1 MPLQPADL
9 FERLPELV
17 NGDDWLV
24 HRGRFFNG
32 GVKVEIGDVPF
43 HVEIAAGRIAE
54 LHRGKVLMRSVVLRV
69 SATFRN
75 EARWTQ
81 AWPALHVA
89 LQDVDGR
96 TVGARVFAPSE
107 YLGPRQTQNG
117 LAPGQVASVAFDIAE
132 PGGTVVAFT
141 FDFR

>member
-69 SATFRN
+69 SATPEAWSKHWQGLPEPHFHDLMAMMKAGHAAIDGEVQPLMANLQYLKDVLAAPRRLAGT
-75 EARWTQ
+75 EAR
-81 AWPALHVA
+81 
-89 LQDVDGR
+89 
-96 TVGARVFAPSE
+96 
-107 YLGPRQTQNG
+107 
-117 LAPGQVASVAFDIAE
+117 
-132 PGGTVVAFT
+132 
-141 FDFR
+141 